1 MKLGTDCS
9 GIGAPEE
16 ALNRLGINYDPVFAC
31 EIDKHARASYKAI
44 HKAPQTFYEDLTKRK
59 HEEVERLDLYVAG
72 FPCQAFSIAG
82 KRKGFEDI
90 RGSVFFHVAEFI
102 RVNRPKVFVLEN
114 VRGLISHDSG
124 RTFQTII
131 EVLSGNG
138 TCNGQISIPFYDDGL
153 DYHINW
159 QILNTKEHGV
169 AQNRERVFIVGF
181 EQPRSFSFPKP
192 EPLKTKLKDILEEDV
207 AKKYFLSEKKINYLL
222 RTKETTFAVNS
233 EILTKKTPELSRTIQ
248 ANYFKSNRD
257 NQYIKVKSATKQG
270 FELAQEGDAVNYK
283 FHTSETRR
291 GRVGKQCAQALEA
304 ENMQGVILGYTR
316 DEKGK
321 VINRHEQRHANT
333 LHSATGGGG
342 NTDQFVKN
350 QNTIRRL
357 TPRECWRL
365 QDFSEESFNKAQ
377 AVQSDTQL
385 YKQAG
390 NSMTVRV
397 FYKLL
402 KQIYEA

>member
-153 DYHINW
+153 DYHISW

-169 AQNRERVFIVGF
+169 PQNRERVFIVGF
-181 EQPRSFSFPKP
+181 EQQRSFSFPKP
-192 EPLKTKLKDILEEDV
+192 EPLKTKLKDIIENDV
-207 AKKYFLSEKKINYLL
+207 AEKYFLSEETLKQIVKWKSFQNPLIDNLYGQDCEKYINC
-222 RTKETTFAVNS
+222 
-233 EILTKKTPELSRTIQ
+233 LTARGDGELHSGM
-248 ANYFKSNRD
+248 KL
-257 NQYIKVKSATKQG
+257 IKVKSATKQG

-283 FHTSETRR
+283 FHTIETRR

-304 ENMQGVILGYTR
+304 ENMQGVI
-316 DEKGK
+316 
-321 VINRHEQRHANT
+321 
-333 LHSATGGGG
+333 
-342 NTDQFVKN
+342 N

-365 QDFSEESFNKAQ
+365 QDFSEESFDKAQ

>member
-44 HKAPQTFYEDLTKRK
+44 HKAPKKFYEDLTKRK
-59 HEEVERLDLYVAG
+59 HKEVERLDLYVAG

-82 KRKGFEDI
+82 KRKGFDDI

-153 DYHINW
+153 EYHISW

-169 AQNRERVFIVGF
+169 PQNRERVFIVGF
-181 EQPRSFSFPKP
+181 EQPRSFSFPTP
-192 EPLKTKLKDILEEDV
+192 EPLKTKLKDILENDV
-207 AKKYFLSEKKINYLL
+207 AEKYFLSDKMIKYISKDRKGNENLVTNRSIANTITCEVKKMQRSVQDNY
-222 RTKETTFAVNS
+222 
-233 EILTKKTPELSRTIQ
+233 IQ
-248 ANYFKSNRD
+248 
-257 NQYIKVKSATKQG
+257 IKSATKQG

-350 QNTIRRL
+350 KNTIRRL

-365 QDFSEESFNKAQ
+365 QDFSEESFDKAQ

>member
-1 MKLGTDCS
+1 
-9 GIGAPEE
+9 
-16 ALNRLGINYDPVFAC
+16 
-31 EIDKHARASYKAI
+31 
-44 HKAPQTFYEDLTKRK
+44 
-59 HEEVERLDLYVAG
+59 
-72 FPCQAFSIAG
+72 
-82 KRKGFEDI
+82 
-90 RGSVFFHVAEFI
+90 
-102 RVNRPKVFVLEN
+102 
-114 VRGLISHDSG
+114 
-124 RTFQTII
+124 
-131 EVLSGNG
+131 
-138 TCNGQISIPFYDDGL
+138 
-153 DYHINW
+153 
-159 QILNTKEHGV
+159 
-169 AQNRERVFIVGF
+169 
-181 EQPRSFSFPKP
+181 
-192 EPLKTKLKDILEEDV
+192 
-207 AKKYFLSEKKINYLL
+207 
-222 RTKETTFAVNS
+222 
-233 EILTKKTPELSRTIQ
+233 
-248 ANYFKSNRD
+248 
-257 NQYIKVKSATKQG
+257 
-270 FELAQEGDAVNYK
+270 
-283 FHTSETRR
+283 
-291 GRVGKQCAQALEA
+291 
-304 ENMQGVILGYTR
+304 MQGVILGYTR